1 MLRRFALIVTC
12 SLYVPGATKTR
23 SPSTAAFTA
32 AWMVE
37 YCDGT
42 SRSAAE
48 ASEAWTNTNRH
59 DTIAGVFMA
68 FSFWGVPGSRMTL
81 PGQPSSAKPN
91 VNSDNDSSLPAKG
104 ASFA

>member
-1 MLRRFALIVTC
+1 MLIGLPQLKPAHD
-12 SLYVPGATKTR
+12 VPGATKTR

-68 FSFWGVPGSRMTL
+68 FSFWVFPE
-81 PGQPSSAKPN
+81 A
-91 VNSDNDSSLPAKG
+91 A
-104 ASFA
+104 